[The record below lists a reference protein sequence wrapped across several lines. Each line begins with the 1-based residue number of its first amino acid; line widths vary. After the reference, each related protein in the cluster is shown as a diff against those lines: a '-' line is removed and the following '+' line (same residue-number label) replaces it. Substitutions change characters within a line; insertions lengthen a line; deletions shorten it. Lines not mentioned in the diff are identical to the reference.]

1 MGSNPPQNTSV
12 LLKPKNV
19 ENMIKFNKKS
29 PTKPLKP
36 PKIFLTRILPEWF
49 HICPETD
56 AHISNSNDFELDQQV
71 ITQTTRKK
79 TSWMTK
85 MTL

>member
-1 MGSNPPQNTSV
+1 
-12 LLKPKNV
+12 
-19 ENMIKFNKKS
+19 MIKFNKKS

-36 PKIFLTRILPEWF
+36 PKIFLTTILPEWF
-49 HICPETD
+49 RICPETD
-56 AHISNSNDFELDQQV
+56 THISNSNDFELDQQV